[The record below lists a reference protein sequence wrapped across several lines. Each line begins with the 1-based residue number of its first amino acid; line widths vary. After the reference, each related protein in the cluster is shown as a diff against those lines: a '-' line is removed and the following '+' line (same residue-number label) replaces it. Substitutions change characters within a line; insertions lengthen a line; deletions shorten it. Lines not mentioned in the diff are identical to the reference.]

1 MEFLGVVLIF
11 QKLALTLIL
20 KVSNSRI
27 QSYFHCF
34 VPSDAKTS
42 IFKGIGFFLFVS
54 PRSLNPTHFHKLATH
69 YTMDLFV
76 YIN

>member
-11 QKLALTLIL
+11 QKLALMLIL

-34 VPSDAKTS
+34 VPSDADKP
-42 IFKGIGFFLFVS
+42 FQGPKYFFSLPDTLAHHFPQFSSPCTMYLFMHI
-54 PRSLNPTHFHKLATH
+54 T
-69 YTMDLFV
+69 
-76 YIN
+76 

>member
-11 QKLALTLIL
+11 QKLALMLIL

-34 VPSDAKTS
+34 VPSDADKP
-42 IFKGIGFFLFVS
+42 FQGLKYFS
-54 PRSLNPTHFHKLATH
+54 PSQTL
-69 YTMDLFV
+69 
-76 YIN
+76 

>member
-11 QKLALTLIL
+11 QKLALMLIL

-34 VPSDAKTS
+34 VPSDADKL
-42 IFKGIGFFLFVS
+42 FQGPKYFFLP
-54 PRSLNPTHFHKLATH
+54 PRSLTTALS
-69 YTMDLFV
+69 
-76 YIN
+76 